1 MKVSAPPIGAV
12 VILIVLVICL
22 FIIKTAA
29 TQRDERVQWTKDTGN
44 RIVSL
49 NAQLEQTQE
58 ELVTTKQE
66 LSSKTNNI
74 SHSVDAITLSIS
86 QKTFTPEPVAG
97 CYGILPSDNS
107 TLFNL
112 MCDTELRLE

>member
-1 MKVSAPPIGAV
+1 MKVSAPPIGAII
-12 VILIVLVICL
+12 ILIVLVICL

-49 NAQLEQTQE
+49 NAQLDNANDKVVTLTK
-58 ELVTTKQE
+58 ELENTKTSFN
-66 LSSKTNNI
+66 SSI
-74 SHSVDAITLSIS
+74 DAITLSIS
-86 QKTFTPEPVAG
+86 QKTFTMKTVAG
-97 CYGILPSDNS
+97 CYGILPGENS

-112 MCDTELRLE
+112 MCDTSFNRK